1 MLHLPPTLGDF
12 RPDSVDSPPG
22 CSPYGHPKRENIE
35 MQFGGQLALPKPSS
49 NATKLRYLCYF
60 SFPQAFML
68 RYIFKRLLDLLPV
81 ILGITVLVFLLLQL
95 IPGNPAV
102 VLLGPRATPQQIE
115 ALQTQLGLNQPLPVQ
130 YLAFLTRLIRFD
142 LGRSIIS
149 GIPITQ
155 EILTRWPATFELSVA
170 AMVVSLVLGIPAG
183 IVAAVRKNGWIDNLA
198 MSTSL
203 LGVSMPVYWLGLLL
217 IYLFAVYLQWLP
229 PSGRIGVGVDL
240 QPITGFYVLDSIL
253 RFNVR
258 ALGDVLAHLILPAI
272 TVGTIPLAIIARI
285 TRSAMLEVLSQD
297 YIRTA
302 RAKGLTERW
311 VILKHAL
318 KNALLPVVTIV
329 GLQFGTLLSGA
340 ILTETIFS
348 WPGIGSWI
356 YEGILARDYPVVQGG
371 VVFVAIVF
379 VLINLLVDVSYVFLD
394 PRIQYK

>member
-1 MLHLPPTLGDF
+1 
-12 RPDSVDSPPG
+12 
-22 CSPYGHPKRENIE
+22 
-35 MQFGGQLALPKPSS
+35 
-49 NATKLRYLCYF
+49 
-60 SFPQAFML
+60 ML
-68 RYIFKRLLDLLPV
+68 RYISKRLLDLLPV
-81 ILGITVLVFLLLQL
+81 LLGITILVFLFLQL

-102 VLLGPRATPQQIE
+102 VLLGPRATPEQIE
-115 ALQTQLGLNQPLPVQ
+115 QLQGQLGLNQPLPLQ
-130 YLAFLTRLIRFD
+130 YLSFLGKLIRFD
-142 LGRSIIS
+142 LGKSIMS
-149 GIPITQ
+149 GVPILQ
-155 EILTRWPATFELSVA
+155 EIAIRWPATFELSVA
-170 AMVVSLVLGIPAG
+170 AMLVAMILGVPAG
-183 IVAAVRKNGWIDNLA
+183 IIAAVRKNGWIDNLA
-198 MSTSL
+198 MSASL

-217 IYLFAVYLQWLP
+217 VYLFAVNLHWLP
-229 PSGRIGVGVDL
+229 PSGRLSVDTDL
-240 QPITGFYVLDSIL
+240 HPITGFYLLDSL
-253 RFNVR
+253 LTFNPR
-258 ALGDVLAHLILPAI
+258 AFGDVLSHMLLPAI

-302 RAKGLTERW
+302 RAKGLIERI

-318 KNALLPVVTIV
+318 KNALLPVITII

-379 VLINLLVDVSYVFLD
+379 VLINLLVDISYAFLD